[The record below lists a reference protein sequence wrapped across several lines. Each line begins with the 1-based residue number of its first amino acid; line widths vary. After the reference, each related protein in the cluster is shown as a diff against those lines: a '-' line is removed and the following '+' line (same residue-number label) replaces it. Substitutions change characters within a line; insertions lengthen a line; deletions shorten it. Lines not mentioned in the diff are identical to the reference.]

1 MKNDATISVG
11 GILFTTPA
19 KYIGSKVELRYHTG
33 QVNQLYLYENDQ
45 PVAKLNKL
53 DPVENSAL
61 PPKGIKFSKED
72 NNHDWD
78 WSILPSY
85 RDPLW

>member
-11 GILFTTPA
+11 GILFETPA
-19 KYIGSKVELRYHTG
+19 KYIGSKVEIRYPTG
-33 QVNQLYLYENDQ
+33 QMNQLHLYENDR
-45 PVAKLNKL
+45 PAARLNKL

-72 NNHDWD
+72 K
-78 WSILPSY
+78 
-85 RDPLW
+85 